1 MSKDDDRDLINRP
14 IRRVL
19 FDMSWPMTV
28 GIVATMSVS
37 LADAFFLGRQSTT
50 ALAAISF
57 TFPVVLTLMSLAI
70 GLGAGTS
77 SVVSR
82 AIGADDQDN
91 IKLTSTAALVLCI
104 VITSLLALIGFF
116 TIRPLFGLLGASGET
131 LDLVETY
138 MRIWYFGLPF
148 LAVMMVANNLLRASG
163 DPRSPAVMMIMVA
176 AINVGLNAVLIP
188 GFGPVPAYG
197 IAGAGWAS
205 LIARLGA
212 LLMGLWLI
220 IYREQLVDLAS
231 LASKAVFRAWYN
243 VATVAIPAALG
254 NAVNPV
260 GIALVTAIVAQFGDE
275 AVAAFGTASRIE
287 SFISI
292 PMLAMSAAIGPI
304 AGQNFGAGKVGRVVA
319 ALRNSYAF
327 SAGWSIFIA
336 AALWFAAPSLATL
349 FTSDQAVSDLTALY
363 LRIIPIS
370 LAGYGVTVVASGA
383 FNAIGRPFIGLSMYL
398 VRTAIFYVP
407 LAWLA
412 VQFGQERDLFIA
424 IALANVLAGLTVA
437 FMSVRVMR
445 RYKDD

>member
-1 MSKDDDRDLINRP
+1 MSKESDRDLINRP

-19 FDMSWPMTV
+19 FDMSWPMTI

-37 LADAFFLGRQSTT
+37 LADAFFLGRQGTT

-91 IKLTSTAALVLCI
+91 VKLTATAALVLCVVVTTILAI
-104 VITSLLALIGFF
+104 VGWL
-116 TIRPLFGLLGASGET
+116 TIRPIFSLLGASGET
-131 LDLVETY
+131 LDLVEVY
-138 MRIWYFGLPF
+138 MQIWYFGLP
-148 LAVMMVANNLLRASG
+148 LLSVMMVANNLLRATG
-163 DPRSPAVMMIMVA
+163 DSRSPAVMMIMVA
-176 AINVGLNAVLIP
+176 AINVALNALLIP
-188 GFGPVPAYG
+188 GFGPIPAYG

-205 LIARLGA
+205 LLARLGA
-212 LLMGLWLI
+212 LIIGIWLI
-220 IYREQLVDLAS
+220 VFREQIVDFAALK
-231 LASKAVFRAWYN
+231 SKQVFKAWRN
-243 VATVAIPAALG
+243 VAEVAIPAALG
-254 NAVNPV
+254 NAVNPL
-260 GIALVTAIVAQFGDE
+260 GIALVTAFVARFGDE

-287 SFISI
+287 SFVAI

-319 ALRNSYAF
+319 ALQNSYVF
-327 SAGWSIFIA
+327 SAGWSIVIA
-336 AALWFAAPSLATL
+336 AILWFAAPALSTV
-349 FTSDQAVSDLTALY
+349 FTEDQAVADLTTLY

-383 FNAIGRPFIGLSMYL
+383 FNAIGHPIIGLSMYL
-398 VRTAIFYVP
+398 VRTALFYVP

-412 VQFGQERDLFIA
+412 VQFGEERDLFFA

-437 FMSVRVMR
+437 FMSVRTMR
-445 RYKDD
+445 RHKDN